1 MSSAFHFLW
10 LAALYRK
17 TAAIP
22 HSDKARCLDMAR
34 FYLRLAHD
42 CPRIVLP

>member
-1 MSSAFHFLW
+1 MTSPFHFLE
-10 LAALYRK
+10 LAALYRA

-22 HSDKARCLDMAR
+22 HADKARCIDMAR

-42 CPRIVLP
+42 CPRVMLP